1 MTVKAKCKTCV
12 KVTPHLHITRS
23 HCVCTICGAGR
34 NKPCHCGSG
43 RKYKHCCL
51 DRNYA
56 PVRNQVIAASKQN
69 AKAQEPRK

>member
-1 MTVKAKCKTCV
+1 MEIVLHPSS
-12 KVTPHLHITRS
+12 KVGTYKKNIVEP
-23 HCVCTICGAGR
+23 GR

-56 PVRNQVIAASKQN
+56 PVRSQVISASKQN